1 MSSHVE
7 GSDLE
12 ERLTAVVHP
21 ERGTV
26 AKMVTALEQKEIEAQ
41 GLQAVLNNLLR
52 EVGYLTKT
60 WNNKMGLEKMG
71 SNMEMHVIQG
81 TLCH

>member
-1 MSSHVE
+1 MNKDLSSHVE

-52 EVGYLTKT
+52 EVGCILTKT
-60 WNNKMGLEKMG
+60 WNN
-71 SNMEMHVIQG
+71 
-81 TLCH
+81 T